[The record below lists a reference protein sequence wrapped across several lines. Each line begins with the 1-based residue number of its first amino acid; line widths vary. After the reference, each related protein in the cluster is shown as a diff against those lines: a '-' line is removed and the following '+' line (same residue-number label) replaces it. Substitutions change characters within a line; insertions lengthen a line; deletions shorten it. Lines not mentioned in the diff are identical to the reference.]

1 MSAVHLRFSAL
12 FALSMTLFAFATR
25 ADENY
30 FGYSYGSETL
40 PKGKWELY
48 SWTTGRFGKGVGSY
62 AAFDLKQEV
71 EYGVTDRFQIALEW
85 NENYTNF
92 SGGAGQESQDSNTPF
107 HRNRFSYAGN
117 SVELKYA
124 FSSPYKDP
132 VGIALFVEPEY
143 ALADSPTVYK
153 SLE

>member
-1 MSAVHLRFSAL
+1 LAPCRTQLIASSLL
-12 FALSMTLFAFATR
+12 LILQAFAQ

-30 FGYSYGSETL
+30 FGYSFGSETL
-40 PKGKWELY
+40 PKRKWELY

-92 SGGAGQESQDSNTPF
+92 TGGAGQESPDSNTPP

-117 SVELKYA
+117 SIELKIRVLQPLQGSDRNSTVCGA
-124 FSSPYKDP
+124 RIRFSR
-132 VGIALFVEPEY
+132 
-143 ALADSPTVYK
+143 
-153 SLE
+153 